1 MSFIF
6 LLNNTRLSFP
16 SINNDVNYCPSKRKN
31 DVNYGV
37 NICAKESMC
46 KLKESNTLVQEMGIE
61 NCWCKK

>member
-6 LLNNTRLSFP
+6 LLNNTCLSFP

-31 DVNYGV
+31 DMNYEA
-37 NICAKESMC
+37 NICAEESMC
-46 KLKESNTLVQEMGIE
+46 KLNESNTLVQEMGIE